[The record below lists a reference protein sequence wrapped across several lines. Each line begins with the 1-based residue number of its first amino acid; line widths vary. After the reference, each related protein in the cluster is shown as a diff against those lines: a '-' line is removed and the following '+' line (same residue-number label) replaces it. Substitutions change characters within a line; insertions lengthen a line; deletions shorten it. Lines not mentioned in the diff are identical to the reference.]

1 MIMRMTI
8 NLLLSN
14 GGSDHGMS
22 ISSALSVTRMKR
34 EEWIWEGAGDFAMA
48 LKFTPSAHICKF
60 VLGGLLKIIQEN
72 VTHE

>member
-22 ISSALSVTRMKR
+22 ISSALSVTVERRGVDM
-34 EEWIWEGAGDFAMA
+34 
-48 LKFTPSAHICKF
+48 
-60 VLGGLLKIIQEN
+60 GGCRQLSFGPKVHTFN
-72 VTHE
+72 THL